1 MRNKQ
6 TGKVGKDVKR
16 EYRSEL
22 SVSRRDMACAM
33 SRCNAADSAA
43 RFFIALRYNFIGFWF
58 RKIPVRESCSL

>member
-1 MRNKQ
+1 
-6 TGKVGKDVKR
+6 
-16 EYRSEL
+16 
-22 SVSRRDMACAM
+22 M